1 MFIFWDQTS
10 FKISSIRQVVQ
21 FKINISKFL
30 LQARNDSSMEHLLE
44 FWTLNDFRFDD
55 TSIIPTKLS
64 KTEAVHIGFK
74 NLVVNTEYWYLLL
87 VSFVN
92 LAIRFTGMF
101 HWKRLENRFKLYIF
115 LYRFAEIAIIQYM
128 VVLQ

>member
-21 FKINISKFL
+21 FKINISKFYYF
-30 LQARNDSSMEHLLE
+30 QARNDSSMEHYWN
-44 FWTLNDFRFDD
+44 FRTLNDFRFDY

-74 NLVVNTEYWYLLL
+74 NFCKHRIPGTHYWYHLL
-87 VSFVN
+87 
-92 LAIRFTGMF
+92 I
-101 HWKRLENRFKLYIF
+101 
-115 LYRFAEIAIIQYM
+115 
-128 VVLQ
+128 